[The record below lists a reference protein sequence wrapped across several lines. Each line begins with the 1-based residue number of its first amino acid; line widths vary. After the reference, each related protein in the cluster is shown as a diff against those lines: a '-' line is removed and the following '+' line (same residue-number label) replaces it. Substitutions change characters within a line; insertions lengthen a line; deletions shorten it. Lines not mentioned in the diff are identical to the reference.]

1 MRLIVLDMMKFRGI
15 VFIIVLFSSLLVT
28 AQNKDEK
35 EFRTSIKKYPKN
47 TQKVVLNI
55 PKKAKRIRHY
65 QETDEKKLSYESKF
79 KFKKYWFSVEFN
91 SDGVLEDIEKTIKEK
106 ELEKTVKEALYL
118 FLETQASKYSIIKIQ
133 EQYLY
138 SSKIL
143 EVDFLNAI
151 LRSSCSINSNYEII
165 IAIKSDKE
173 WQLKEMTFD
182 SNGRFL
188 NARHLQPDS
197 YEYIMY

>member
-1 MRLIVLDMMKFRGI
+1 MKFRGI

-65 QETDEKKLSYESKF
+65 QETDGEKLSYESKF
-79 KFKKYWFSVEFN
+79 KFKKHWFSVEFN
-91 SDGVLEDIEKTIKEK
+91 SNGIIEDIEKAIKEK
-106 ELEKTVKEALYL
+106 ELPTSVKAFIKGYL
-118 FLETQASKYSIIKIQ
+118 KAQSTKYDLIKIQ
-133 EQYLY
+133 EQYRY
-138 SSKIL
+138 SSKIP
-143 EVDFLNAI
+143 EVQFLNSI
-151 LRSSCSINSNYEII
+151 LENNELIDSNYEII
-165 IAIKSDKE
+165 IALKIDKK
-173 WQLKEMTFD
+173 WSLKEMTFD
-182 SNGRFL
+182 AIGNFM
-188 NARHLQPDS
+188 NARNLQPDS